1 MKYPC
6 LVMDH
11 DDTVVNSTAT
21 IHYPCFLEYLK
32 LYRPGRT
39 MSLEEYFLTNF
50 DPGFIPMCRK
60 YFDMT
65 DEELV
70 HEQEF
75 WREYVRGHIPKVYD
89 GMRELLW
96 HHVEAGGT
104 ICVVS
109 HSMNEHIRRD
119 WKEND
124 LPEPTLIFGWDDPA
138 ELRKPNPYP
147 LLAIMEKLCFRPEE
161 LLMVDDLKPGC
172 DMARQCGVDFVA
184 AGWSNN
190 LQPIE
195 DFMRENCVHY
205 APTVEA
211 LAAFLQEA

>member
-50 DPGFIPMCRK
+50 DPGFVPMCRQ

-65 DEELV
+65 DEELI
-70 HEQEF
+70 HEQEY

-89 GMRELLW
+89 GMRGLLW
-96 HHVEAGGT
+96 HHVEVGGT

-109 HSMNEHIRRD
+109 HSMNEHICRD
-119 WKEND
+119 WKENG
-124 LPEPTLIFGWDDPA
+124 LPEPTLIFGWDDPP
-138 ELRKPNPYP
+138 ECRKPNPYP
-147 LLAIMEKLCFRPEE
+147 LLTIMEKLSFRPEE

-184 AGWSNN
+184 AGWSND

-195 DFMRENCVHY
+195 DFMRRNCVHY